1 MTRFASKIV
10 SDKKISPTKTE
21 CNLVA
26 ISFKNVSFTY
36 DSDEDNVVLALS
48 NISFDIHEGEFVT
61 LCGGNGSGKS
71 TLSKLTNGLL
81 LPDSGSVEIFGI
93 KTTPDE
99 GDKKNKRIYDIRS
112 TVGLIFQNPDNQMV
126 ASIIEDD
133 IAFGPENL
141 GVPRDEIEQR
151 ITWALKTVGMEKYRT
166 HTPTK
171 LSGGQKQ
178 RIAIAGVLS
187 MEPEILIFDEA
198 TSMLD
203 PKGRGEVMSVAKKL
217 NAQGITVI
225 NITHNMDE
233 VVMGDRVLALNDGQ
247 LVFDGTPKE
256 LFKDVEILKRAKLD
270 LPPVAKFR
278 NMLIERG
285 IKVSEDILQ
294 SNELVEEIW
303 QLLK

>member
-1 MTRFASKIV
+1 M
-10 SDKKISPTKTE
+10 
-21 CNLVA
+21 VA

-151 ITWALKTVGMEKYRT
+151 ITWALKTVGMEEYRK

-178 RIAIAGVLS
+178 RIAIAGVLA
-187 MEPEILIFDEA
+187 MKPKVLILDESTA
-198 TSMLD
+198 MLD
-203 PKGRGEVMSVAKKL
+203 PEGREEVLETVKRL
-217 NAQGITVI
+217 NEEEGITI
-225 NITHNMDE
+225 LHITHNMDDC
-233 VVMGDRVLALNDGQ
+233 VYGDRILVLKQGKLA
-247 LVFDGTPKE
+247 FDGTPQELFLNADLVRTCDLELPPIQNAVYLLNQNGIKIDDYIQDEKE
-256 LFKDVEILKRAKLD
+256 LARKL
-270 LPPVAKFR
+270 
-278 NMLIERG
+278 
-285 IKVSEDILQ
+285 
-294 SNELVEEIW
+294 W
-303 QLLK
+303 QLKQKT